1 MAGPMIQFINFC
13 SADKFILFVGFYFFC
28 SGVMLRGSGIKWD
41 LRRAQPY
48 DVYDKVEFDIPIGKN
63 GDCYDR
69 FAVFFLLTPW
79 AICITFTRCTT

>member
-1 MAGPMIQFINFC
+1 
-13 SADKFILFVGFYFFC
+13 
-28 SGVMLRGSGIKWD
+28 MLRGSGIKWD

-69 FAVFFLLTPW
+69 FAVWCSSAGQPHFSCLY
-79 AICITFTRCTT
+79 CTSMFEVEGLQINWQSNADTNQWTALNVK

>member
-1 MAGPMIQFINFC
+1 
-13 SADKFILFVGFYFFC
+13 
-28 SGVMLRGSGIKWD
+28 MLRGSGIKWD

-69 FAVFFLLTPW
+69 FVL
-79 AICITFTRCTT
+79 CVVCTTEPLNNAIIHGKTLWKHSLFMTYRRYTTHF